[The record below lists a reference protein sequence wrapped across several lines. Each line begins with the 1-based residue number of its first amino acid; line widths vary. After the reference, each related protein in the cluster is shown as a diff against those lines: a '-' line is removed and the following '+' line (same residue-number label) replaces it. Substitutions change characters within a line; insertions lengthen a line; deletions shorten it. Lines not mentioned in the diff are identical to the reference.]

1 VRITPQNKISSPSI
15 SRKNKTNNDY
25 PPVFFFFP
33 KKKKLPTGNDNEKEK
48 KSVEFEKFHQK

>member
-25 PPVFFFFP
+25 PPVFFFFQ
-33 KKKKLPTGNDNEKEK
+33 KKLPTGNDNEKEK

>member
-25 PPVFFFFP
+25 PPVFFS
-33 KKKKLPTGNDNEKEK
+33 KKKLPTGNDNEKEK